1 VSRNRNQ
8 FQACGPSPFFLLLPP
23 GGRFKQ
29 TSPNKQSLWQRDQNI
44 LNSHQTSSCTSI
56 HRHIWY
62 IKVRDD
68 ISSSKKE
75 NEAAPGCNLFLILAT
90 KSIITRSMTR
100 AMIDGRTAWLPSV
113 RNPYAICLPPAEV
126 PDLTWF

>member
-8 FQACGPSPFFLLLPP
+8 FQACGPSIFFVALPP

-29 TSPNKQSLWQRDQNI
+29 TSPNKQNLWQRDQNI
-44 LNSHQTSSCTSI
+44 LTHHTHPSIGIFGTSKYATTS
-56 HRHIWY
+56 
-62 IKVRDD
+62 VRQ
-68 ISSSKKE
+68 KKE